1 MFIRKLNAFL
11 KIYKIV
17 FLIINKYL
25 IHLGLGAVDMFIDD
39 SNPLNRAIHSSL
51 GNILTL
57 SNT

>member
-11 KIYKIV
+11 KIYK
-17 FLIINKYL
+17 IINKYL

-51 GNILTL
+51 GNILIL
-57 SNT
+57 SNTSIND